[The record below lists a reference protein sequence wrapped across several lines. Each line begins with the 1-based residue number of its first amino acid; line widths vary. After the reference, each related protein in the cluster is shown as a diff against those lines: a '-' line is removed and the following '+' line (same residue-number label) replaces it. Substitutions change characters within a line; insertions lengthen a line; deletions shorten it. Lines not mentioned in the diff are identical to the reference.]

1 MISLVF
7 HSCESRLSFEMLH
20 ASTERRILCK
30 RNFMQR
36 GDGMECLVRQ
46 LVGVAVYHE
55 LRLCLGK
62 LGLAN
67 LLHTSASQCGR
78 GLPYI
83 WEWLGVLLSLKL
95 ASARHYHGFCLLP
108 VSAVSF
114 LRSGTKLIFRRRSK
128 QKEAGLSQSH
138 DDLSNVT
145 ANSTTRKKAGSFSH
159 RLIKR
164 FSFKSK
170 SKPKGS
176 DNTSAGENWRREK
189 PIGKISQ
196 RLFSSLL
203 SSHSMVS
210 VTCSPVLSNL
220 GWGKTPQ
227 CFMPFGEWRWQT
239 QDLGSLAVL
248 A

>member
-1 MISLVF
+1 MTKLIPVPLRQADLRGLFHLVCSSQGLLVQMISLVF

-83 WEWLGVLLSLKL
+83 
-95 ASARHYHGFCLLP
+95 
-108 VSAVSF
+108 
-114 LRSGTKLIFRRRSK
+114 
-128 QKEAGLSQSH
+128 
-138 DDLSNVT
+138 
-145 ANSTTRKKAGSFSH
+145 
-159 RLIKR
+159 
-164 FSFKSK
+164 
-170 SKPKGS
+170 
-176 DNTSAGENWRREK
+176 
-189 PIGKISQ
+189 
-196 RLFSSLL
+196 
-203 SSHSMVS
+203 
-210 VTCSPVLSNL
+210 
-220 GWGKTPQ
+220 
-227 CFMPFGEWRWQT
+227 
-239 QDLGSLAVL
+239 
-248 A
+248 